1 MNKNLK
7 KVISSAAVVAMVAS
21 SASAFAATF
30 PDVDASASYA
40 GAVSN
45 LSALGIVQGDENGL
59 FNPDSTVTRAEF
71 AKMVVES
78 LGKGDAAAAITST
91 DFADCVGHWGAGYI
105 ATGVSEGF
113 INGYGDGNFG
123 PNDTVTYAQAVKMLV
138 AAIGYDMQATQL
150 GGYPSGYLSYGS
162 TLDITKG
169 VSGVTNDTAL
179 TRAQCAVLVS
189 NALQA
194 PVCVV
199 DGYTYGG
206 LTGNVP
212 QPNLVEKNGK
222 GEEWQTLLTKFHD
235 AYVVKGRVVNTSR
248 TSSGLDAG
256 EVQFQVESADN
267 FDGDYIVKTDTVTQ
281 DMLVGDT
288 AAEDMF
294 RVYAEAIVQYNDTTD
309 EWTILSI
316 TAQGSNK
323 TVEFDASLVS
333 EDEDYSASMLSDK
346 KIPVQKSESSS
357 SVTAYKLA
365 DDVEVYV
372 NGVKVDGAT
381 DETLSNYILNNAT
394 GKVTLIDE
402 TETGSTSTDGYY
414 DCVMISYYADA
425 VVDFT
430 QTTSSNNRIGFKTYQ
445 GPIDADGKQLDY
457 ASRMQ
462 WDPENDDITV
472 TFTKD
477 GAEVE
482 WTELAEYD
490 VLSIAYDVT
499 GNFSDSTFYDVMVA
513 QNTVTGTVKSRNA
526 EDKVVNID
534 GTEYDVVT
542 PMVDLSSKGLELNGT
557 YTFYLNAFNYV
568 VYADENDSSKNV
580 GVLVGMYESAGS
592 EIATIRYIDPEGNIV
607 TKEARNAEE
616 EAAFVEFYQWA
627 TGNTDTEF
635 SKSAFTGDNAY
646 VYVDKD
652 GNVVADGT
660 EGSTKVSTIS
670 RMVFEYSLS
679 SGKIRFKEGLEARG
693 AQDLEYKANSTRL
706 GSYTLN
712 ESVTKILDL
721 EAYLTDND
729 SAVGVMS
736 LSSFEDEATYTAY
749 LYDRNSN
756 NDYRLCLVL
765 AGTGSINPDTS
776 VGVVMSAPQQ
786 TSIDGTEYWTMNVA
800 KDGQEDVTVNYE
812 YNDDVVIEEG
822 DIVIYSLKADGT
834 TSNLEVVLEAE
845 SDYDALF
852 DSNKIPAMSEKI
864 NTIDA
869 NNVWKWTSA
878 SKPAKAY
885 FGPVYQKANNN
896 LDLFVSETDGKSSIL
911 TDIESFNVADAKTY
925 VYDYS
930 SARKYR
936 VTAGA
941 LPSAS
946 ENIYNSSVM
955 TGDESEIVDWA
966 KVYDDKINPS
976 FAFVKEVDG
985 DVTEVVFFLAK

>member
-59 FNPDSTVTRAEF
+59 FNPDNTVTRAEF

-294 RVYAEAIVQYNDTTD
+294 RVYAEAIVQYNDSTD

-316 TAQGSNK
+316 TTQGSNK

-346 KIPVQKSESSS
+346 KIPVQKSESSA

-381 DETLSNYILNNAT
+381 DDTLSNYILSNAT
-394 GKVTLIDE
+394 GTVTLIDE

-414 DCVMISYYADA
+414 DCVMITYYADA
-425 VVDFT
+425 VVDYT
-430 QTTSSNNRIGFKTYQ
+430 QSTTAYNRIGFKAYMNT
-445 GPIDADGKQLDY
+445 
-457 ASRMQ
+457 ASRLQ
-462 WDPENDDITV
+462 WDPEDDDITV

-477 GAEVE
+477 GEEIE

-499 GNFSDSTFYDVMVA
+499 GDFGSSEFYDVLVS
-513 QNTVTGTVKSRNA
+513 QNTISGSVTSRDPEGA
-526 EDKVVNID
+526 IKVD
-534 GTEYDVVT
+534 GTEYD
-542 PMVDLSSKGLELNGT
+542 LSELVSYDSFESGAT
-557 YTFYLNAFNYV
+557 YTFYMNTFGYIAYF
-568 VYADENDSSKNV
+568 DENDSSKNI
-580 GVLVGMYESAGS
+580 GILVGMYMSAGNDYP
-592 EIATIRYIDPEGNIV
+592 TVRYIDTDGNIV
-607 TKEARNAEE
+607 AKEVKDETAQADFEKFYNDVTGKTVNDSATYGFTK
-616 EAAFVEFYQWA
+616 
-627 TGNTDTEF
+627 TD
-635 SKSAFTGDNAY
+635 
-646 VYVDKD
+646 VKD
-652 GNVVADGT
+652 DIQN
-660 EGSTKVSTIS
+660 
-670 RMVFEYSLS
+670 MVFEYKMS
-679 SGKIRFKEGLEARG
+679 SGKIKFDQAVDAYGDEE
-693 AQDLEYKANSTRL
+693 LEYRASASRL
-706 GSYTLN
+706 GSYTLS
-712 ESVTKILDL
+712 ESATKILDL
-721 EAYLTDND
+721 DAYLNEDD
-729 SAVGVMS
+729 SSVGVMS
-736 LSSFEDEATYTAY
+736 LSSFEDEAIYTAY
-749 LYDRNSN
+749 LYDRNN
-756 NDYRLCLVL
+756 NGDYRLCLVL
-765 AGTGSINPDTS
+765 SGTGSINADTT
-776 VGVVMSAPQQ
+776 VGVVMASPQE
-786 TSIDGTEYWTMNVA
+786 TSVDGETYTSVTVA
-800 KDGQEDVTVNYE
+800 KDGSE
-812 YNDDVVIEEG
+812 DVVINVEDGLGAESVVEG
-822 DIVIYSLKADGT
+822 DIVIYSLN
-834 TSNLEVVLEAE
+834 SNGVATDFYRVL
-845 SDYDALF
+845 STGGVDSTYDYWF
-852 DSNKIPAMSEKI
+852 
-864 NTIDA
+864 
-869 NNVWKWTSA
+869 TSA
-878 SKPAKAY
+878 GLPKMTADMIASADEGVFVGNEWNWSTESKPVEVY
-885 FGPVYQKANNN
+885 FGPVYQKINNN
-896 LDLFVSETDGKSSIL
+896 LEIFTDINEGKSSVVK
-911 TDIESFNVADAKTY
+911 DVESFNVATANTY

-930 SARKYR
+930 AAKKYR
-936 VTAGA
+936 VTASSIPGVA
-941 LPSAS
+941 KS
-946 ENIYNSSVM
+946 IYNNEVF
-955 TGDESEIVDWA
+955 DVKNDKNKEFVIWENA
-966 KVYDDKINPS
+966 RKYDVNPS

-985 DVTEVVFFLAK
+985 EVTDVVLFLAK

>member
-59 FNPDSTVTRAEF
+59 FNPDNTVTRAEF

-138 AAIGYDMQATQL
+138 AAIGYDMQATQV

-212 QPNLVEKNGK
+212 QPNLVEKNGT

-267 FDGDYIVKTDTVTQ
+267 FDGEYIVKSDPVTQ

-294 RVYAEAIVQYNDTTD
+294 RVYAEAIVQYNDSTD

-316 TAQGSNK
+316 NAQGSNK

-425 VVDFT
+425 VVDYT
-430 QTTSSNNRIGFKTYQ
+430 QSTTAYNRVGFKAYN
-445 GPIDADGKQLDY
+445 GI

-462 WDPENDDITV
+462 WDPEDDDVTV

-477 GAEVE
+477 GAEIE

-499 GNFSDSTFYDVMVA
+499 TDFASSEFYDVMVA
-513 QNTVTGTVKSRNA
+513 QNTVTGTVSSRSEA
-526 EDKVVNID
+526 DEVVRID

-542 PMVDLSSKGLELNGT
+542 SMVDLSSTGLELNGT

-568 VYADENDSSKNV
+568 VYADENDSSKNI
-580 GVLVGMYESAGS
+580 GILVGMYTSAGNDY
-592 EIATIRYIDPEGNIV
+592 ATIRYIDPEGNIV
-607 TKEARNAEE
+607 AKEARDADEE
-616 EAAFVEFYQWA
+616 KAFVDFYQHA

-635 SKSAFTGDNAY
+635 TKTAFTGDNAY

-660 EGSTKVSTIS
+660 ADSTKVSTIS

-679 SGKIRFKEGLEARG
+679 SGKLRFKEAVNASNSNK
-693 AQDLEYKANSTRL
+693 AQDLEYRASATRL

-721 EAYLTDND
+721 DAYLNEDD

-765 AGTGSINPDTS
+765 AGTGSINPETS

-786 TSIDGTEYWTMNVA
+786 TSVDGTEYWTMTVA
-800 KDGQEDVTVNYE
+800 KDGQEDVTVNFE
-812 YNDDVVIEEG
+812 YDDKLVVEEG

-834 TSNLEVVLEAE
+834 SSNLEVVLEAE
-845 SDYDALF
+845 TDYNALF
-852 DSNKIPAMSEKI
+852 DDKIPAMSEKI
-864 NTIDA
+864 QTIGE
-869 NNVWKWTSA
+869 NNVWNWSTE

-885 FGPVYQKANNN
+885 FGPVYQKSNNN
-896 LDLFVSETDGKSSIL
+896 LELFLSETDGQSNIL
-911 TDIESFNVADAKTY
+911 TDTEIFNIAGANTY

-930 SARKYR
+930 AAKKYR

-941 LPSAS
+941 VPNVAKS
-946 ENIYNSSVM
+946 IYNSDVLV
-955 TGDESEIVDWA
+955 GAEKEIVDWA
-966 KVYDDKINPS
+966 SMIDDNGVNIVNPS

>member
-30 PDVDASASYA
+30 PDVDASATYA

-59 FNPDSTVTRAEF
+59 FNPDNTVTRAEF

-138 AAIGYDMQATQL
+138 AAIGYDMQATQV

-206 LTGNVP
+206 LQGNIP
-212 QPNLVEKNGK
+212 QPNLVEKNGT

-267 FDGDYIVKTDTVTQ
+267 FDGEYIVKSDPVTQ

-294 RVYAEAIVQYNDTTD
+294 RVYAEAIVQYNDSTD

-316 TAQGSNK
+316 NAQGSNK

-333 EDEDYSASMLSDK
+333 EDEDYSNTMLTSK

-381 DETLSNYILNNAT
+381 DETLSNYILTNAT

-414 DCVMISYYADA
+414 DCVMITYYADA
-425 VVDFT
+425 VVDYT
-430 QTTSSNNRIGFKTYQ
+430 QSTTSYNRVGFKAYNNNI
-445 GPIDADGKQLDY
+445 G
-457 ASRMQ
+457 SRMQ
-462 WDPENDDITV
+462 WDPEDDDVTV

-499 GNFSDSTFYDVMVA
+499 GDFSSSTFYDVMVA
-513 QNTVTGTVKSRNA
+513 QNTVTGTVSSRSEA
-526 EDKVVNID
+526 DEVVRID

-542 PMVDLSSKGLELNGT
+542 SMVDLSSNGLELNGT
-557 YTFYLNAFNYV
+557 YTFYLNAFNYI

-580 GVLVGMYESAGS
+580 GVLVGMYTSAGNDY
-592 EIATIRYIDPEGNIV
+592 ATIRYIDTDGNIV
-607 TKEARNAEE
+607 TKEARDADEENA
-616 EAAFVEFYQWA
+616 FYALA
-627 TGNTDTEF
+627 TGAETATYNGETIT
-635 SKSAFTGDNAY
+635 KSDIKDNIQ
-646 VYVDKD
+646 
-652 GNVVADGT
+652 N
-660 EGSTKVSTIS
+660 
-670 RMVFEYSLS
+670 MVFEYSLS
-679 SGKIRFKEGLEARG
+679 SGKLRFKEALDARG
-693 AQDLEYKANSTRL
+693 GADLEYRASATRL
-706 GSYTLN
+706 DSYTLN

-721 EAYLTDND
+721 DAYLNEDD

-756 NDYRLCLVL
+756 NDYRLCLVI
-765 AGTGSINPDTS
+765 AGTGSINPETS

-786 TSIDGTEYWTMNVA
+786 TSIDGSDYWTMTVA
-800 KDGQEDVTVNYE
+800 KDGQEDVTVNYDYDTAKE
-812 YNDDVVIEEG
+812 VKEG
-822 DIVIYSLKADGT
+822 DIVIYSLKSDGT
-834 TSNLEVVLEAE
+834 SSNLEVVLSAE
-845 SDYDALF
+845 TDYYALF
-852 DSNKIPAMSEKI
+852 DGNKIPAMSEKI
-864 NTIDA
+864 QTINKD
-869 NNVWKWTSA
+869 NVWNWSTE

-885 FGPVYQKANNN
+885 FGPVYQKSSNN
-896 LDLFVSETDGKSSIL
+896 LELFLSETDGQSNIL
-911 TDIESFNVADAKTY
+911 TDTEIFNVAGANTY

-930 SARKYR
+930 AAKKYR

-941 LPSAS
+941 VPNVSKS
-946 ENIYNSSVM
+946 IYNNDVLS
-955 TGDESEIVDWA
+955 GDEKEIVDWA
-966 KVYDDKINPS
+966 AAYDAEINPS

>member
-30 PDVDASASYA
+30 PDVDASATYA

-59 FNPDSTVTRAEF
+59 FNPDNTVTRAEF

-294 RVYAEAIVQYNDTTD
+294 RVYAEAIVQYNDSTD

-316 TAQGSNK
+316 NAQGSNK

-381 DETLSNYILNNAT
+381 DETLSNYILSNAT
-394 GKVTLIDE
+394 GTVTLIDE

-425 VVDFT
+425 VVDYT
-430 QTTSSNNRIGFKTYQ
+430 QSTTSYNRVGFKAYNNNI
-445 GPIDADGKQLDY
+445 G
-457 ASRMQ
+457 SRMQ
-462 WDPENDDITV
+462 WDPEDDDITV

-499 GNFSDSTFYDVMVA
+499 GDFSNSTFYDVMVA
-513 QNTVTGTVKSRNA
+513 QNTVTGTVSSRSEA
-526 EDKVVNID
+526 DEVVRID

-542 PMVDLSSKGLELNGT
+542 SMVDLSSTGLELNGT

-580 GVLVGMYESAGS
+580 GILVGMYTSAGNDY
-592 EIATIRYIDPEGNIV
+592 ATIRYIDPEGNIV
-607 TKEARNAEE
+607 AKEAKDADE
-616 EAAFVEFYQWA
+616 EAAFVDFYQKA

-635 SKSAFTGDNAY
+635 TKTAFTDDNAY
-646 VYVDKD
+646 VYVDED

-660 EGSTKVSTIS
+660 AGSTKVSTIS
-670 RMVFEYSLS
+670 RLVFEYSLS
-679 SGKIRFKEGLEARG
+679 SGKLRFKEGLEARG

-721 EAYLTDND
+721 DAYLNEDD
-729 SAVGVMS
+729 SSVGVMS

-765 AGTGSINPDTS
+765 AGTGSINPETS
-776 VGVVMSAPQQ
+776 IGVVMSAPQQ

-812 YNDDVVIEEG
+812 YTDDVVIEEG

-845 SDYDALF
+845 SDYYALF

-885 FGPVYQKANNN
+885 FGPVYQKSNNN
-896 LDLFVSETDGKSSIL
+896 LELFLSETDGQSNIL
-911 TDIESFNVADAKTY
+911 NDTEVFNISTADTY

-930 SARKYR
+930 SAKKYR

-941 LPSAS
+941 VPNAAKS
-946 ENIYNSSVM
+946 IYNNDVL
-955 TGDESEIVDWA
+955 TGDEKEIVDWA
-966 KVYDDKINPS
+966 AAYDAEINPS

>member
-30 PDVDASASYA
+30 PDVDASATYA

-59 FNPDSTVTRAEF
+59 FNPDNTVTRAEF

-138 AAIGYDMQATQL
+138 AAIGYDMQATQV

-206 LTGNVP
+206 LQGNIP
-212 QPNLVEKNGK
+212 QPNLVEKNGT

-267 FDGDYIVKTDTVTQ
+267 FDGEYIVKSDPVTQ

-333 EDEDYSASMLSDK
+333 EDEDYSNTMLTSK

-425 VVDFT
+425 VVDYT
-430 QTTSSNNRIGFKTYQ
+430 QSTTSYNRIGFKAYN
-445 GPIDADGKQLDY
+445 GIN
-457 ASRMQ
+457 SRLQ
-462 WDPENDDITV
+462 WDPEDDDITV

-477 GAEVE
+477 GEAIE

-499 GNFSDSTFYDVMVA
+499 VDFANSEFYDVMVA
-513 QNTVTGTVKSRNA
+513 QNTVTGTVSSRSEA
-526 EDKVVNID
+526 DEVVRID

-542 PMVDLSSKGLELNGT
+542 SMVDLSSTGLELNGT
-557 YTFYLNAFNYV
+557 YTFYLNAFNYI

-580 GVLVGMYESAGS
+580 GVLVGMYTSAGNDY
-592 EIATIRYIDPEGNIV
+592 ATIRYIDTDGNIV
-607 TKEARNAEE
+607 TKEARDADEENAFYALATGAEE
-616 EAAFVEFYQWA
+616 A
-627 TGNTDTEF
+627 TYNGETIT
-635 SKSAFTGDNAY
+635 KSDVKDNIQ
-646 VYVDKD
+646 
-652 GNVVADGT
+652 N
-660 EGSTKVSTIS
+660 
-670 RMVFEYSLS
+670 MVFEYSLS
-679 SGKIRFKEGLEARG
+679 SGKIRFKEALAARG
-693 AQDLEYKANSTRL
+693 GEDLEYRASATRL
-706 GSYTLN
+706 DSYTLN

-721 EAYLTDND
+721 DAYLNEDD

-756 NDYRLCLVL
+756 NDYRLCLVI

-786 TSIDGTEYWTMNVA
+786 TSIDGSDYWTMTVA
-800 KDGQEDVTVNYE
+800 KDGQEDVTVNYD
-812 YNDDVVIEEG
+812 YDVATEVKEG
-822 DIVIYSLKADGT
+822 DIVIYSLKSDGT
-834 TSNLEVVLEAE
+834 SSNLEVVLEAE
-845 SDYDALF
+845 TDYYALF
-852 DSNKIPAMSEKI
+852 DDAKVPAMSEKI
-864 NTIDA
+864 QTIGAD
-869 NNVWKWTSA
+869 NVWNWSTE

-885 FGPVYQKANNN
+885 FGPVYQKSSNN
-896 LDLFVSETDGKSSIL
+896 LELFLSETDGKSNIL
-911 TDIESFNVADAKTY
+911 TDTEIFNIAGANTY

-930 SARKYR
+930 AAKKYR

-941 LPSAS
+941 VPNVAKS
-946 ENIYNSSVM
+946 IYNNDVLS
-955 TGDESEIVDWA
+955 GDEKEIVDWA
-966 KVYDDKINPS
+966 AAYDADVNPS